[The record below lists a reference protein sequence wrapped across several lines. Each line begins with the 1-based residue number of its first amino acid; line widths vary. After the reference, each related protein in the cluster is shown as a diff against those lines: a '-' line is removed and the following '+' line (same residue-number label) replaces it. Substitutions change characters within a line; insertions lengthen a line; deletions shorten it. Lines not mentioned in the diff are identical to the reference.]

1 MNDVKKKLGFG
12 TIAVHAGVEVDQQT
26 GAIMTPVYMSST
38 FVQDA
43 IGVHK
48 GYEYSRSSNP
58 TRDALERAFAELEG
72 CDHGLAFSSGLAAID
87 AVLKTLKPG
96 DEVISGDD
104 LYGGTRRLFTSLY
117 EGYGI
122 IFHFVDPQDVAAVG
136 KALNEK
142 TKLVWLESPT
152 NPLMRIT
159 DLRAVADLLQ
169 GHKALLAVDNTFATP
184 ALQRPLELGADIVM
198 HSVTKYLGGHSDVVM
213 GALMTRDAAVDEALR
228 THQNNSGA
236 VPGPMDCF
244 LVLRGI
250 KTLNLRMK
258 QHCSNGAAMAD
269 FLTSHPA
276 VDKVL
281 WPGLA
286 NFRNHDVAARQ
297 MADFGGMLSFTLK
310 DDTVAAARKV
320 CESTAVFALA
330 ESLGGVES
338 LIEHPALMTHASV
351 PEPARNALGIANSLI
366 RISCGI
372 EDAEDLVADLR
383 QALNA

>member
-1 MNDVKKKLGFG
+1 MENVKDDWGMG
-12 TIAVHAGVEVDQQT
+12 TLAVHAGAEPDPLT

-38 FVQDA
+38 FVQES

-58 TRDALERAFAELEG
+58 TRDALERAFAVLEG

-87 AVLKTLKPG
+87 AVLKTLRPG
-96 DEVISGDD
+96 DEVIAGDD

-117 EGYGI
+117 AEYGV
-122 IFHFVDPQDVAAVG
+122 IFHFVDTQDVSAVAG
-136 KALNEK
+136 ALNDR

-159 DLRAVADLLQ
+159 DIAAVAAVLD
-169 GHKALLAVDNTFATP
+169 GHNALLAVDNTFATP

-213 GALMTRDAAVDEALR
+213 GALMTRDAEVDAALR
-228 THQNNSGA
+228 AHQNNSGA
-236 VPGPMDCF
+236 VPGPLDCF
-244 LVLRGI
+244 LVHRGI
-250 KTLNLRMK
+250 KTLPLRIK
-258 QHCSNGAAMAD
+258 QHCENGMAVAA
-269 FLTSHPA
+269 FLVSHPA
-276 VDKVL
+276 VDRVL
-281 WPGLA
+281 WPGLPD
-286 NFRNHDVAARQ
+286 FENHEVAARQ
-297 MADFGGMLSFTLK
+297 MRDFGGMISFTLH
-310 DDTVAAARKV
+310 DDTIAAARKV
-320 CESTAVFALA
+320 CEGTSVFSLA

-351 PEPARNALGIANSLI
+351 PEADRKTLGISNSLI

-372 EDAEDLVADLR
+372 EDADDLVADLKR
-383 QALNA
+383 ALG